1 MKEKMRKLSLLLA
14 LMALLAA
21 CAKKKKSDDFQGFG
35 GVSYNAA
42 PKSLSATLGLN
53 IKVQAI
59 DINYD
64 GKMDG
69 LYVCRTGGIRQFTV
83 DTASGWGLYEF
94 TDCNV

>member
-1 MKEKMRKLSLLLA
+1 MKDKTKKLFLLLA
-14 LMALLAA
+14 LAALFAA

-69 LYVCRTGGIRQFTV
+69 LYVCRTGGIKQFTV
-83 DTASGWGLYEF
+83 NASGSGYTQTRLPSL
-94 TDCNV
+94 